1 MELTIRTDELRD
13 LDAEFPGAFYVHD
26 EETGTTTITLDP
38 STTAGR

>member
-1 MELTIRTDELRD
+1 MELTIRTDEMRD
-13 LDAEFPGAFYVHD
+13 LDAEFPGASFVH